1 MRRPKAGVW
10 RNSRASRPPEGM
22 CSLAWKAGRLT
33 EWCMWAR
40 FWIGAEPHGG
50 GVLGQERAF
59 EEPLKRQDEMV
70 ARAETGQ
77 PAMEKLCQAGAG
89 GAGRRC
95 KHKIYRAGFLSRM
108 RIVP

>member
-22 CSLAWKAGRLT
+22 RSLAWKAGRLT

-40 FWIGAEPHGG
+40 FWIGAEPRGG
-50 GVLGQERAF
+50 GVLWQEHAF

-70 ARAETGQ
+70 AQAETGQ
-77 PAMEKLCQAGAG
+77 PWRSFAKLELVVPEEGANT
-89 GAGRRC
+89 RS
-95 KHKIYRAGFLSRM
+95 IE
-108 RIVP
+108 RIF

>member
-1 MRRPKAGVW
+1 MVW

-22 CSLAWKAGRLT
+22 RSLAWKAGRLT

-40 FWIGAEPHGG
+40 FWIGAEPHE

-70 ARAETGQ
+70 AQAETGQ
-77 PAMEKLCQAGAG
+77 PWRSFAKLELVVPEEGANTRST
-89 GAGRRC
+89 GR
-95 KHKIYRAGFLSRM
+95 IF
-108 RIVP
+108 